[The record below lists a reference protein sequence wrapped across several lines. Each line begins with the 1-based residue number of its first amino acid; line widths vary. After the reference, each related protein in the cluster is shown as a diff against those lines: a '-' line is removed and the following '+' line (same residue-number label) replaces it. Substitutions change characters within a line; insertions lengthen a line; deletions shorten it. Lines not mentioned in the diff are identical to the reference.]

1 MKKIFSILVFLL
13 LVYPNIAISEKQI
26 VEIPFLFTED
36 EKLKTIETYDD
47 ILHDKSQAILKDEYL
62 SEPLTK
68 LDFVLIKMNEE
79 VEAQID
85 YMKIYLEGGYDKDF
99 ETIKPPWENY
109 PTSYPKLSG
118 SVRFKQK
125 QGKII
130 ISTFLEGAGKPRKPL
145 NKICKDLMAY
155 YLRFPQEPE
164 LNYVYQYLMEELH
177 RGEDYDITKPS
188 FDKIANNIVWE
199 VKISSV
205 VYTENF
211 KNLNFY
217 TLICIKD
224 DPSPDTDLKYIKFST
239 KRPSLIK

>member
-1 MKKIFSILVFLL
+1 MLF
-13 LVYPNIAISEKQI
+13 VYPNTAISEKQI

-36 EKLKTIETYDD
+36 EKLETIETYDD

-79 VEAQID
+79 VEEQID
-85 YMKIYLEGGYDKDF
+85 YMKIYLDGGYDKDF

-118 SVRFKQK
+118 SVRFIQK

-130 ISTFLEGAGKPRKPL
+130 VSTFLEGAGKPRKPL

-155 YLRFPQEPE
+155 YLSFPQEPE

-199 VKISSV
+199 VKISSI
-205 VYTENF
+205 VYTEDF
-211 KNLNFY
+211 KNLNYY

-224 DPSPDTDLKYIKFST
+224 DPSPDADLKYIKFSI
-239 KRPSLIK
+239 KRPAL

>member
-1 MKKIFSILVFLL
+1 MKKLFSILVFLL
-13 LVYPNIAISEKQI
+13 FVYPNTAISEKQI
-26 VEIPFLFTED
+26 VEIPFLFAED
-36 EKLKTIETYDD
+36 EELETIETYDD

-79 VEAQID
+79 VEEQID
-85 YMKIYLEGGYDKDF
+85 YMKIYLDGGYDKDF
-99 ETIKPPWENY
+99 ETIVRPGERPSSIF
-109 PTSYPKLSG
+109 PRLSG

-130 ISTFLEGAGKPRKPL
+130 ISTFLEGAGKPRRPL

-155 YLRFPQEPE
+155 YLSFPQEPE

-199 VKISSV
+199 VKISSI
-205 VYTENF
+205 VYTEDF
-211 KNLNFY
+211 KNLNYY

-224 DPSPDTDLKYIKFST
+224 DPSPDADLKYIKFSI
-239 KRPSLIK
+239 KRPAL

>member
-13 LVYPNIAISEKQI
+13 LVYPNIAISEKPI
-26 VEIPFLFTED
+26 VQIPFLFTED
-36 EKLKTIETYDD
+36 EEIETIESYDD
-47 ILHDKSQAILKDEYL
+47 ILHDKSQAISKDEYL
-62 SEPLTK
+62 NEPLTK
-68 LDFVLIKMNEE
+68 LDFVLTKMNEE

-130 ISTFLEGAGKPRKPL
+130 VNTFLEGAGKPRRPL

-224 DPSPDTDLKYIKFST
+224 DPSPDADLKYIKFST

>member
-13 LVYPNIAISEKQI
+13 FVYPNTAISEKQI

-36 EKLKTIETYDD
+36 EKLETIENYDD

-79 VEAQID
+79 VEEQID

-130 ISTFLEGAGKPRKPL
+130 ISTFLEGAGKPRRPL

-199 VKISSV
+199 VKISSI
-205 VYTENF
+205 VYTEDF
-211 KNLNFY
+211 KNLNYY

-224 DPSPDTDLKYIKFST
+224 DPSPDADLKYIKFSI
-239 KRPSLIK
+239 KRPAL